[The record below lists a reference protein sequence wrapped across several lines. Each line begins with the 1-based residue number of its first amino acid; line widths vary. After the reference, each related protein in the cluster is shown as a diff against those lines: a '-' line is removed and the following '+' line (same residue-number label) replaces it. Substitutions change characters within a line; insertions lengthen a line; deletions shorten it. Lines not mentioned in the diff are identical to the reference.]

1 MARTTRCEDFM
12 GKIRRYEGDGIRVAY
27 DAERCIHAAEC
38 VHGLPEVFDP
48 NRRPWIEAGAASA
61 DDLAAVIRRCPTGAL
76 TYARLDG
83 QPEERPSATNELRIA
98 EDGPVHVRG
107 ALVLLDAEHREIRRE
122 TRVAFCRCGASE
134 NKPYCDGRH
143 AEAGFSDS
151 GVIGNPTIRPPGE
164 DDSSD
169 LTIRLRPD
177 GPLVLEGRF
186 TVTASDGEPVHGSSG
201 ALCRCGASKNKPFCD
216 GTHREI
222 DFEADDP
229 SAG

>member
-1 MARTTRCEDFM
+1 M
-12 GKIRRYEGDGIRVAY
+12 GKIRQYDGDGIRVTY

-38 VHGLPEVFDP
+38 VRGLPEVFDP
-48 NRRPWIEAGAASA
+48 DRKPWVEAGAASA
-61 DDLAAVIRRCPTGAL
+61 EDLAAVIRRCPTGAL
-76 TYARLDG
+76 AYARLDG
-83 QPEERPSATNELRIA
+83 GPDEGPTSTNELRIVR
-98 EDGPVHVRG
+98 DGPVYATG
-107 ALVLLDAEHREIRRE
+107 GLVLLDAEHSEIGRES
-122 TRVAFCRCGASE
+122 RVAFCRCGASE

-143 AEAGFSDS
+143 AEAGFEDP
-151 GVIGNPTIRPPGE
+151 GVIGNPTVRPPG
-164 DDSSD
+164 DDDPSD

-186 TVTASDGEPVHGSSG
+186 TVVDTDGESAEGSSG

-222 DFEADDP
+222 DFEAKDP

>member
-1 MARTTRCEDFM
+1 M
-12 GKIRRYEGDGIRVAY
+12 GKIRQYDGDGIRVTY
-27 DAERCIHAAEC
+27 DSDRCIHAAEC

-48 NRRPWIEAGAASA
+48 DRKPWIEAGAASA
-61 DDLAAVIRRCPTGAL
+61 EDLATVIRRCPTGAL
-76 TYARLDG
+76 AYQRLDG
-83 QPEERPSATNELRIA
+83 GPEEGQTPANELRIVPN
-98 EDGPVHVRG
+98 GPVYATG
-107 ALVLLDAEHREIRRE
+107 ELVLLDAEHGEIRRE

-143 AEAGFSDS
+143 AEAGFEDS
-151 GVIGNPTIRPPGE
+151 GAIGNPTVRPPGD
-164 DDSSD
+164 DDSPN
-169 LTIRLRPD
+169 LTVRLRPD

-186 TVTASDGEPVHGSSG
+186 TMVAADQETTEGASG

-222 DFEADDP
+222 DFEAKDP

>member
-1 MARTTRCEDFM
+1 M
-12 GKIRRYEGDGIRVAY
+12 GKIRHYDGDGIRVGY
-27 DAERCIHAAEC
+27 DAERCIHAEEC

-48 NRRPWIEAGAASA
+48 DRKPWIEAGAAA
-61 DDLAAVIRRCPTGAL
+61 AEDLAAVVRRCPTGAL

-83 QPEERPSATNELRIA
+83 QPQEGPAPKNELRIA
-98 EDGPVHVRG
+98 RDGPVYARG
-107 ALVLLDAEHREIRRE
+107 AIVLLDAEHREIVRE
-122 TRVAFCRCGASE
+122 TRAAFCRCGASQ

-143 AEAGFSDS
+143 ADAGFGDP
-151 GVIGNPTIRPPGE
+151 GVIGNPTIRPPGD
-164 DDSSD
+164 DDSAD
-169 LTIRLRPD
+169 LTVRLRPD

-186 TVTASDGEPVHGSSG
+186 TITATDGESAEGSSG

-222 DFEADDP
+222 GFEANDP